1 MNLLLALILFDSIA
15 FFAYGLSCLFS
26 QKMKTEFI
34 RFGLASAQRKITGIA
49 QVLGGLGL
57 IIGYFLDVRISIFST
72 LGLCVLM
79 LAGFIVRVKIK
90 DTLAETLPSFLFML
104 LNLILT
110 YFLIGNL

>member
-1 MNLLLALILFDSIA
+1 M
-15 FFAYGLSCLFS
+15 
-26 QKMKTEFI
+26 
-34 RFGLASAQRKITGIA
+34 ASAQRKITGIA

-57 IIGYFLDVRISIFST
+57 IIVYFLDVRISIFST

-110 YFLIGNL
+110 YFLIGKL